1 MGALAAVLALGLC
14 AASPVKE
21 LPLHGPAAYPASEI
35 SGMAWHGDHLFL
47 VAENPTRGFFVLDK
61 AVLLAAVDADDP
73 DPLEPGI
80 ALIENAEA
88 LEAIPNFDG
97 IEALTFH
104 ADEAYMLVES
114 RSSDCAMAA
123 YLIRGKVD
131 PATLAITLD
140 KAAPTALPLSH
151 QTCNFSCEALVLHGE
166 SLLVFEEANGAN
178 LVPAPKATVFSLAL
192 EPQAPLPI
200 PSIEYRVTDATP
212 PDAQGKFWAINYLW
226 PPERKLLD
234 PADAATDPKAP
245 VELLLELQV
254 NEDGVRRTERA
265 PVDLRAGGPASLEPH
280 NWEGIARLGNR
291 GFLLITDA
299 FPRTVLRFV
308 SLP

>member
-61 AVLLAAVDADDP
+61 ASLLAAVDAADP
-73 DPLEPGI
+73 DPLEPAI
-80 ALIENAEA
+80 APIENAEA

-97 IEALTFH
+97 IEALAFH
-104 ADEAYMLVES
+104 GDEAFMLVES
-114 RSSDCAMAA
+114 RNSDCAMAA
-123 YLIRGKVD
+123 YLIRGKVN
-131 PATLAITLD
+131 PATPTITVD
-140 KAAPTALPLSH
+140 KAAPTALALSH
-151 QTCNFSCEALVLHGE
+151 QTCNFSCEALVVHGE
-166 SLLVFEEANGAN
+166 RLLVLEEANGAN

-192 EPQAPLPI
+192 EPQPPLPI
-200 PSIEYRVTDATP
+200 PSIEYRMTDATP
-212 PDAQGKFWAINYLW
+212 PDGEGKFWVTNYLW
-226 PPERKLLD
+226 PPERKLLN

-245 VELLLELQV
+245 VEFLLEFQV
-254 NEDGVRRTERA
+254 DDKGVRRTDRA
-265 PVDLRAGGPASLEPH
+265 PINLRAGAPATLEPH
-280 NWEGIARLGNR
+280 NWEGIARLGDK

-299 FPRTVLRFV
+299 FPRTVLGFV
-308 SLP
+308 PLP